1 MSDTLPW
8 THMLERART
17 NGLLGK
23 ELYVVVTSPVDGMD
37 AIMANI
43 KEHLAYQRM
52 LEDTGVMFGAGPLA
66 DEGGETWSG
75 TGMVVIRAENLAE
88 AEEIAAADPMHAS
101 GARNF
106 TVRPWIVNEGTVTV
120 KVGFASSSREV
131 I

>member
-88 AEEIAAADPMHAS
+88 AEKIAVADPMHAS
-101 GARNF
+101 GARSF
-106 TVRPWIVNEGTVTV
+106 TVRPWIVNEGTFTV
-120 KVGFASSSREV
+120 KVGFASGSREV

>member
-8 THMLERART
+8 TH
-17 NGLLGK
+17 
-23 ELYVVVTSPVDGMD
+23 
-37 AIMANI
+37 
-43 KEHLAYQRM
+43 M